1 MGHVIRLR
9 ISLAD
14 RAGALA
20 QAATVI
26 GLHGGNIM
34 SIDVHHAGDQAAV
47 DDLVIDFSRPPDME
61 DLRGDL
67 AMNAATTLVSHQASP
82 ATDPVVASM
91 RRVVKLVESGFGD
104 PEGALA
110 DAVADL
116 CSSPVAWVST
126 TEDAMRYDAGRLAL
140 ESNGAAVLPTTT
152 LPGHLA
158 GRLAGEVYLLAVPD
172 PDYPAGSRVVFVARP
187 VTSDFTATEIAR
199 IEALADLYNQLVRL
213 VEARDWPSP

>member
-1 MGHVIRLR
+1 MGQVIRLR
-9 ISLAD
+9 IALAD

-26 GLHGGNIM
+26 GLHGGNIV

-47 DDLVIDFSRPPDME
+47 DDLIIDFSAAPDIE

-67 AMNAATTLVSHQASP
+67 AMNAATTLVSYQASP

-126 TEDAMRYDAGRLAL
+126 PEEAGAYEAGRLAL
-140 ESNGAAVLPTTT
+140 ERDGAVVVSTST
-152 LPGHLA
+152 LPAHLA
-158 GRLAGEVYLLAVPD
+158 ERLSGEAHLLAVPD
-172 PDYPAGSRVVFVARP
+172 PEYPGGSRVVFVARP
-187 VTSDFTATEIAR
+187 ISSDFTATEIAR
-199 IEALADLYNQLVRL
+199 IEALTDLYNQLVRL
-213 VEARDWPSP
+213 VEGRDWPSS